1 MSSPLQST
9 PSQHHVPVVSAAP
22 ESRTPGRDYIR
33 LFRDYPGKAELL
45 AEIRA
50 AAFDG
55 IELFAGRDVRTKV
68 EQDGLPLLHRHYPAE
83 YVNLLQTYVNER
95 TTRKVI
101 TWTARLGRECVG
113 IQDDFHVQDLLI
125 VRLHYPHD
133 EPAATVTD
141 VREPSLAKQLRWGF
155 GAQFESVKAA
165 LASGTAFRR
174 PGEMMKYMKQRK
186 GRERELL
193 PYRCHG
199 PHLDS
204 WLGQPIGSLSV
215 WLAVTGVEQD
225 NSMCLYPETVDL
237 SLPQSS
243 SLFLGSGCQLPK
255 PTRPEIQDGDVY
267 VFSTEILHSSQVNIS
282 GKTRFALTTRISA
295 GVPVFDGSNLWF
307 IERWHLANEL
317 LAGQYKCRTIRASD
331 HIMERP
337 SAKPKPTTPTVHV
350 EGAFERG
357 RPQPVAKSSVVPEGK
372 RVAIQFSNGQRILIL
387 RIDGQLTAF
396 AARCP
401 HAGYRME
408 DGWYDDRSMACP
420 GHGLEFDTRT
430 GESKADCFRL
440 EKYDASESNGMISL
454 G

>member
-1 MSSPLQST
+1 MSSTLHSPPRQNQSPL
-9 PSQHHVPVVSAAP
+9 VSAAP
-22 ESRTPGRDYIR
+22 ESTTPGRDYIR
-33 LFRDYPGKAELL
+33 LFRDYPDKDQLL
-45 AEIRA
+45 AEIRG

-55 IELFAGRDVRTKV
+55 IELFAGREVRKKV
-68 EQDGLPLLHRHYPAE
+68 EQAGLPLLHRYYPAE

-95 TTRKVI
+95 TTRRVI
-101 TWTARLGRECVG
+101 TWSAKLGRECVG
-113 IQDDFHVQDLLI
+113 ILNDFHVQDLLI

-133 EPAATVTD
+133 EPAASVAE
-141 VREPSLAKQLRWGF
+141 VKEPSLAQRMRWGF
-155 GAQFESVKAA
+155 GARIESVKAA
-165 LASGTAFRR
+165 LTSGTALRH
-174 PGEMMKYMKQRK
+174 PAEMIKYLKQRK

-193 PYRCHG
+193 PYQCHG

-215 WLAVTGVEQD
+215 WLAVSGVEQD
-225 NSMCLYPETVDL
+225 NSMCLYPETVDE
-237 SLPQSS
+237 SLPQSA
-243 SLFLGSGCQLPK
+243 SLFLGSGRQLPK

-295 GVPVFDGSNLWF
+295 GTPVFDGSNLWF

-317 LAGQYKCRTIRASD
+317 LAGKYKCRTIRASE
-331 HIMERP
+331 HILHRP
-337 SAKPKPTTPTVHV
+337 AGKPQPTTPTLHV
-350 EGAFERG
+350 EGTLERG
-357 RPQPVAKSSVVPEGK
+357 RPRPVAKSGALPEGK
-372 RVAIQFSNGQRILIL
+372 RVVVEFSDGRRILIL
-387 RIDGQLTAF
+387 RLDGTLTAF

-408 DGWYDDRSMACP
+408 DGWYDNRWMACP

-430 GESKADCFRL
+430 GESKVDCFRL
-440 EKYDASESNGMISL
+440 AKYDVTESNGMIFL